1 VWCPSPPPR
10 LAEFLESPRWS
21 SYDESRVWSPRRL
34 IYRAV
39 ERFGPDD
46 LCDLISIRVV
56 SNNDV
61 HNVQYLQ

>member
-1 VWCPSPPPR
+1 VVPVT
-10 LAEFLESPRWS
+10 AS
-21 SYDESRVWSPRRL
+21 STGGILGKSTMEQLDESRVWSPGHL
-34 IYRAV
+34 IYKAV

-61 HNVQYLQ
+61 HNVQCLQ